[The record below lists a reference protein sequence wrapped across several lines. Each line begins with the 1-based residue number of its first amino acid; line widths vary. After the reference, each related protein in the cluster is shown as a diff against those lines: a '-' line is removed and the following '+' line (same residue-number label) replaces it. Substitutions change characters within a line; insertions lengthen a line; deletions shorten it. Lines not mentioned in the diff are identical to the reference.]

1 MFNAMKLRTRL
12 LFFGIV
18 LTALPLLIVSSL
30 TYVQNKRMV
39 SLSTDEISKLA
50 YADMR
55 HVLEG
60 IYGTCATRDHA
71 VQDHVKAGLNVA
83 RDQVRKT
90 GAVSFLQETVK
101 WNAVNQFDNASQPVE
116 LPKMLLGETWLG
128 QNSRTGVESPVVDD
142 VKNIV
147 GAVCTI
153 FQRMNDAGDML
164 RVSTNVAKQ
173 DGTRA
178 IGTFIPAT
186 NPDGA
191 SNPVIAAVMRG
202 EVYTGRAFVVDGWY
216 ITSYEP
222 IYGPGNR
229 IAGVLFVGIPQDAG
243 QRIRQDVLKTVVGK
257 TGYAYVLNSKGDYII
272 SGGGKRDGENI
283 WNTRDSSGNFVIQE
297 LIRKAK
303 AAGTGKSGTMTYMW
317 QNPGEPQPR
326 AKATAMMYFEP
337 WDWVVGIG
345 AYEDEL
351 LEARNLAA
359 EIGQRSNLIL
369 TSVFVL
375 ALLGAVIVWF
385 FVARGIGE
393 RINTVARRLNLSSDH
408 VADTSQQV
416 ASASLTLSEGA
427 SQQAS
432 SLEETSSSLE
442 EMASMTRQNAESSKQ
457 ADQIMKEG
465 KQVVGRADA
474 SMQELTVSMNE
485 IAHAS
490 EEISKINKTIDEIA
504 FQTNLLALNAAVEA
518 ARAGEAGAG
527 FAVVAEEVRNLA
539 MRSADAAKN
548 TAGLIETTV
557 GKIKTGTALVSRTN
571 DAFSGV
577 AQSVTKVGELLG
589 EIAAAS
595 TEQAQG
601 VEQLNKAVAEMDKVT
616 QQNAANAEETA
627 SASEVLKSQA
637 DEMRFVLKQL
647 MAMVDG
653 KNRQAESA
661 GQTRNTA
668 VTGASRKTLPEP
680 GKKSTAKAK
689 QASEVSPE
697 QVIPFEEKE
706 FRDF

>member
-18 LTALPLLIVSSL
+18 LTALPLLVVSGL
-30 TYVQNKRMV
+30 TYLQNQKMV
-39 SLSTDEISKLA
+39 SLSTDEITKLA
-50 YADMR
+50 YADMQ
-55 HVLEG
+55 HVIEG
-60 IYGTCATRDHA
+60 IYGTCSTRDRA
-71 VQDHVKAGLNVA
+71 VQDHVKAGLKVA
-83 RDQVRKT
+83 RDQVRQT
-90 GAVSFLQETVK
+90 GTVSFLEETVK
-101 WNAVNQFDNASQPVE
+101 WNAVNQFNNASQPVE
-116 LPKMLLGETWLG
+116 LPKMVLGETWLG
-128 QNSRTGVESPVVDD
+128 QNARIGVKSPVVDD
-142 VKNIV
+142 VKDIV
-147 GAVCTI
+147 GAVCTV

-164 RVSTNVAKQ
+164 RVSTNVVKQ

-178 IGTFIPAT
+178 IGTFIPAA

-191 SNPVIAAVMRG
+191 PNPVIAAVMRG

-243 QRIRQDVLKTVVGK
+243 QQIRQDILKTLVGK

-283 WNTRDSSGNFVIQE
+283 WNTRDSSGNYVIQE

-303 AAGTGKSGTMTYMW
+303 AAGTGKSATMSYLW

-337 WDWVVGIG
+337 WDWIVGIG

-369 TSVFVL
+369 ASVLVL
-375 ALLGAVIVWF
+375 ALLGAVTVWF

-393 RINTVARRLNLSSDH
+393 RINQVARRLNLSSDQ
-408 VADTSQQV
+408 VGETSQQV

-442 EMASMTRQNAESSKQ
+442 EMASMTRQNADNAKQ
-457 ADQIMKEG
+457 ADQIVKEG
-465 KQVVGRADA
+465 KQVVDKADA

-548 TAGLIETTV
+548 TADLIETTV

-577 AQSVTKVGELLG
+577 ATSVTKVGELVG

-601 VEQLNKAVAEMDKVT
+601 VEQLNRAVAEMDKVT
-616 QQNAANAEETA
+616 QQNAANAEESA

-647 MAMVDG
+647 LAMVEG
-653 KNRQAESA
+653 KN
-661 GQTRNTA
+661 GQTESVRNA
-668 VTGASRKTLPEP
+668 AGAGASRKTLSAP
-680 GKKSTAKAK
+680 GKKSSGKFK
-689 QASEVSPE
+689 QISEVSPE

>member
-1 MFNAMKLRTRL
+1 MFNSMKLRTRL

-18 LTALPLLIVSSL
+18 LTALPLLVVSGL
-30 TYVQNKRMV
+30 TYLQNQKMV
-39 SLSTDEISKLA
+39 RLSTDEISKLA
-50 YADMR
+50 YADMQ

-60 IYGTCATRDHA
+60 IYGTCSTRNHA

-101 WNAVNQFDNASQPVE
+101 WNAVNQFNNASQPVE
-116 LPKMLLGETWLG
+116 LPRMMLGDTWLG
-128 QNSRTGVESPVVDD
+128 QNARAGVKSPVVDD
-142 VKNIV
+142 VKDIV

-186 NPDGA
+186 NPDGVT
-191 SNPVIAAVMRG
+191 NPVISAVMRG

-243 QRIRQDVLKTVVGK
+243 QRIRQDILKTLVGK

-283 WNTRDSSGNFVIQE
+283 WNTRDSSGNYVIQE

-303 AAGTGKSGTMTYMW
+303 AAGTGRCATMSYMW

-326 AKATAMMYFEP
+326 SKATAMMYFEP

-359 EIGQRSNLIL
+359 EIGQRSNMIL
-369 TSVFVL
+369 AAVLAL
-375 ALLGAVIVWF
+375 ALLGAAAVWF

-393 RINTVARRLNLSSDH
+393 RINQVSRRLNLSSDQ
-408 VADTSQQV
+408 VGETSQQV

-442 EMASMTRQNAESSKQ
+442 EMASMTRQNADNAKQ

-465 KQVVGRADA
+465 RQVVDKADA

-539 MRSADAAKN
+539 MRSAQAAKN

-557 GKIKTGTALVSRTN
+557 RKIQTGTALVSRTN
-571 DAFSGV
+571 DAFTGV
-577 AQSVTKVGELLG
+577 AASVTKVGELVG

-647 MAMVDG
+647 IAMVDG
-653 KNRQAESA
+653 KNGQNRSA
-661 GQTRNTA
+661 GQTRKTA
-668 VTGASRKTLPEP
+668 VPGASRKALSAP
-680 GKKSTAKAK
+680 GKKLTGKAGH
-689 QASEVSPE
+689 AAEVSPE
-697 QVIPFEEKE
+697 QVIPLEEDE